1 MTEQDKAPKIHA
13 AMIAVM
19 RDVGAI
25 GKDQKNQQQGY
36 KFRGIDDIYNHLQKI
51 KAKQGVYEL
60 PEVLDDRT
68 EERQTKNGSAL
79 IYRILKIRYTFYAED
94 GSSVQATVIGEG
106 MDSGDKASNKAMS
119 VAHKYTLIQAY
130 NIPTFELPDPEFES
144 PEGKHGLQPSHR
156 QTKSKP
162 VANVPRAQEIKR
174 TPSIFTGSPEQQQT
188 IAKILRAEKVP
199 EHLWDSI
206 CDLLQGK
213 PSTELK
219 NAIAAARA
227 AETIPTNQ
235 PKEEPCE
242 H

>member
-1 MTEQDKAPKIHA
+1 MTDKAPKIHA

-36 KFRGIDDIYNHLQKI
+36 KFRGIDDIYNHLQKV
-51 KAKQGVYEL
+51 KAKHGVYEL
-60 PEVLDDRT
+60 PEILEDRT
-68 EERQTKNGSAL
+68 EDRQTKGGANL

-130 NIPTFELPDPEFES
+130 NIPTFEFPDPEFES
-144 PEGKHGLQPSHR
+144 PEGKQGLKPAQQ
-156 QTKSKP
+156 QTTTRASTIPPKSQT
-162 VANVPRAQEIKR
+162 NR
-174 TPSIFTGSPEQQQT
+174 TPSTFTGSPEQQQT
-188 IAKILRAEKVP
+188 VAKILRDQKVP
-199 EHLWDSI
+199 EHLWDAI

-227 AETIPTNQ
+227 AETIPTTQ
-235 PKEEPCE
+235 PEE
-242 H
+242 